1 MKTNEHLQAILK
13 TLPNGPGVYQYL
25 DSQGEMLYVG
35 KAKNLKNRVSSY
47 FVKNLESGKTRLLVQ
62 KIHDI
67 KYIVV
72 ESELDAFLLE
82 NSLIKKYQPK
92 YNINLKDDKTYPSI
106 VIRKEPFPR
115 IYPTR
120 QVVADGSEYHG
131 PFTSAR
137 VMYTVLDLLKKLYPV
152 RTCNLNLTKANI
164 EAGKFKVCLEYHL
177 GNCLGPCEG
186 KQSEEDYDRNV
197 EQIRKIVKGNFASV
211 AKEWKVLMQQS
222 AEAYRFEEAQRIK
235 EKIDILEGFQ
245 TRSTVVNPAIHN
257 VDVFTI
263 SSDSQAG
270 YVNYLK
276 VNHGS
281 IVQGHTVELKK
292 KMEESDEEMLSF
304 AIVELRQ
311 RFASSS
317 TTILVPFDVDLSIDG
332 VTFAVPQKGDK
343 KRLLD
348 LSRQNAVHFMLD
360 ARKQQQLVDPERHN
374 HRVMETLKKDL
385 HLQELP
391 VHIEC
396 FDNSNIQGTN
406 PVSACVVFRN
416 AKPSK
421 DDYRKFNVKGVVGP
435 DDFSTMKE
443 VIQRRYSR
451 LLEEGQSLPQLI
463 VIDGGKGQL
472 GAAMESLEE
481 LGLRGQIAMIGIAK
495 RLEEIYFPGDSLP
508 LYLDKKSESLRLIQH
523 LRNEAHRFGI
533 SHHRDRRSKE
543 ALTSE
548 LNGIKGVGPQTA
560 LVLLSHFKSVKK
572 ISEATMEELQEVIG
586 KSMAKKVY
594 DHFHS
599 E

>member
-1 MKTNEHLQAILK
+1 MEFRDIAPGSANIYPPTSQTCFSAGNQRFATIRFTFVPLKTNEHLQAILK

-317 TTILVPFDVDLSIDG
+317 TT
-332 VTFAVPQKGDK
+332 
-343 KRLLD
+343 
-348 LSRQNAVHFMLD
+348 
-360 ARKQQQLVDPERHN
+360 
-374 HRVMETLKKDL
+374 
-385 HLQELP
+385 
-391 VHIEC
+391 
-396 FDNSNIQGTN
+396 
-406 PVSACVVFRN
+406 
-416 AKPSK
+416 
-421 DDYRKFNVKGVVGP
+421 
-435 DDFSTMKE
+435 
-443 VIQRRYSR
+443 
-451 LLEEGQSLPQLI
+451 
-463 VIDGGKGQL
+463 
-472 GAAMESLEE
+472 
-481 LGLRGQIAMIGIAK
+481 
-495 RLEEIYFPGDSLP
+495 
-508 LYLDKKSESLRLIQH
+508 
-523 LRNEAHRFGI
+523 
-533 SHHRDRRSKE
+533 
-543 ALTSE
+543 
-548 LNGIKGVGPQTA
+548 
-560 LVLLSHFKSVKK
+560 
-572 ISEATMEELQEVIG
+572 
-586 KSMAKKVY
+586 
-594 DHFHS
+594 
-599 E
+599 